1 MWRQAVQC
9 GSRAPTRPEPSIG
22 HIEIEDVPNHSLSN
36 RSLEPNETDSI
47 RVSLSVAANRSWSLH
62 QLDVKKA
69 FLHGDLHEEVYMSP
83 PPGFRAQG

>member
-1 MWRQAVQC
+1 
-9 GSRAPTRPEPSIG
+9 
-22 HIEIEDVPNHSLSN
+22 VPNHSLSN